1 MVHGQLLR
9 VCLTCGA
16 RAPVHP
22 KQLHNFHL
30 AAPAAP
36 HTADIPNQVPTSLK
50 LEKCQKDHLFS
61 LPMWKRMLWIKQHC
75 TLGHC
80 ISLMPFESGQSISFF
95 SVLKCSNKYLM
106 GSWLIIIYWE
116 THIQHLG
123 SEILAGAEW
132 KSYKYFWT
140 HLKEVAVIISQSPVS
155 LASGQEKFRVI
166 MKLCRIN

>member
-1 MVHGQLLR
+1 MWDDRSSNQRNWVYFTACWEGILSFEGVIDKRSEQSDYFLARGRKMLDKPAQKWWHSG
-9 VCLTCGA
+9 VVNIIVPWFTVSCCVSPLTCGA

-80 ISLMPFESGQSISFF
+80 ISLMPFESGQSIRFF
-95 SVLKCSNKYLM
+95 
-106 GSWLIIIYWE
+106 
-116 THIQHLG
+116 
-123 SEILAGAEW
+123 
-132 KSYKYFWT
+132 
-140 HLKEVAVIISQSPVS
+140 
-155 LASGQEKFRVI
+155 
-166 MKLCRIN
+166 LC